1 MQVTPWIVSLAVLI
15 VWMVIVFGG
24 AILQAGGT
32 TSLEELVSKHLVYS
46 FVVAPIFLLAIIA
59 YAGWWR
65 EVGLQFEGSINNLKV
80 LVMPSLAV
88 IVIWAIAFS
97 RGLPWGRTLTIVGAN
112 TLLVGFSEEIMFRG
126 ILFYGSQSSFGFR
139 WAVAI
144 TAAIFGLIHVLNVLT
159 TGKPKQAVEQAF
171 LATLFGFWIVALR
184 VHLNTIIPLIVIHWL
199 WDFGIFAVLGEL
211 RRDLLRSGRSPATAP
226 PVVAPLKAPPIMNML
241 PLACEIVLFAY
252 GLWLLYA

>member
-1 MQVTPWIVSLAVLI
+1 VPWEVTPWIMSLAVLI
-15 VWMVIVFGG
+15 VWMVIVLGG
-24 AILQAGGT
+24 EIFQAGGT
-32 TSLEELVSKHLVYS
+32 ASLEGLISKHLVYS
-46 FVVAPIFLLAIIA
+46 FVVAPILLLAIIA

-80 LVMPSLAV
+80 LVMPGLAV
-88 IVIWAIAFS
+88 IVVWAIAFS
-97 RGLPWGRTLTIVGAN
+97 SGLPWGRTLIVVGAN

-139 WAVAI
+139 WAVVI
-144 TAAIFGLIHVLNVLT
+144 TAAIFGLSHALNGLI

-171 LATLFGFWIVALR
+171 LATLFGFWFVALR

-199 WDFGIFAVLGEL
+199 WDFGIFAILGEQ
-211 RRDLLRSGRSPATAP
+211 RRGLLRSGRSPATLQAVEAAP
-226 PVVAPLKAPPIMNML
+226 IKDML